1 MAVPHTQTSGGAR
14 LAVAYLTVGSII
26 DVWSALWF
34 FWMRSHGE
42 GTDSQYFWCY
52 GFFLT
57 GLTLVIIGLALGRIG
72 RSARQ
77 AEAPVDNTASVAAT
91 PTTPPLTA
99 APVPTAQQA
108 AITPANSQGL
118 TPAAPG
124 GAVAPVA
131 VPRR

>member
-1 MAVPHTQTSGGAR
+1 MAVAHTQTSGGAR
-14 LAVAYLTVGSII
+14 LAVVYLTVGAIM

-34 FWMRSHGE
+34 FWMRSHADS
-42 GTDSQYFWCY
+42 TDSSYFWCS

-77 AEAPVDNTASVAAT
+77 AEAPVDNTAGMAAA
-91 PTTPPLTA
+91 PTAAPFTA
-99 APVPTAQQA
+99 APVPTAPQA
-108 AITPANSQGL
+108 AVAPGNSQGL
-118 TPAAPG
+118 TSAAPG
-124 GAVAPVA
+124 GAVAPLA